1 MNLLI
6 EQETR
11 DNLCHKNV
19 RPMIMTSSHS
29 AKYIVLRFSYT
40 FSKKKKKKRFS
51 YTAHFKGPANSFKL
65 NLISDVL

>member
-40 FSKKKKKKRFS
+40 FSKKKKDFHTQHTLK
-51 YTAHFKGPANSFKL
+51 AL
-65 NLISDVL
+65 LIVLSLI